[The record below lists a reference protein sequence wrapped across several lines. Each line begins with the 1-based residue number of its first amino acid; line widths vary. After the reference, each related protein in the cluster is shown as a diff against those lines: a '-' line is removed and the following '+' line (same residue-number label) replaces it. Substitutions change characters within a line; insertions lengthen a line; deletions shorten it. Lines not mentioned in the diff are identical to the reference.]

1 MSMRVLIVED
11 DAFTRLMLYTALK
24 TQGLQNLLEAPSAAE
39 ALKHINDKHIDA
51 AILDL
56 HLGVGPTGIDVAQA
70 MRRKNP
76 AAGIVFLTSFDDPR
90 LLSPHL
96 PALPGNSQYLT
107 KNQISDIGILLEA
120 IAAATQGVNK
130 QVASRNENLLGQLSD
145 TQLETL
151 QLVAEGLSNAEIARR
166 RFVTERS
173 VEVSL
178 TRIAKQLGLSP
189 DASKNQRVHMAKV
202 YFRARGVSSYETA

>member
-1 MSMRVLIVED
+1 MGIRTLIVED

-24 TQGLQNLLEAPSAAE
+24 AQGFEQVFEAPSAAE
-39 ALKHINDKHIDA
+39 AALLIGTHNFDV

-56 HLGVGPTGIDVAQA
+56 HLGLGPTGIDVAQA
-70 MRRKNP
+70 IRRKNP

-96 PALPGNSQYLT
+96 PPLPGNCQYLT
-107 KNQISDIGILLEA
+107 KNQISDIGILMRA
-120 IAAATQGVNK
+120 MKAATIGTNK
-130 QVASRNENLLGQLSD
+130 QVGLKVINPLGDLSD
-145 TQLETL
+145 IQLDTL

-178 TRIAKQLGLSP
+178 TRIAKILGLSP
-189 DASKNQRVHMAKV
+189 DVSKNQRVHMAKV
-202 YFRARGVSSYETA
+202 YFRARGISTYENS